1 MSDVLCELLLNDK
14 MFKEKQIKKDSNMM
28 RRDPVLSNFLSEL
41 RGAGGVAS
49 ISRGQFPL

>member
-1 MSDVLCELLLNDK
+1 MLREVLFNDK
-14 MFKEKQIKKDSNMM
+14 MFKKKQIEKDSNMM

-49 ISRGQFPL
+49 ISPGQFPL